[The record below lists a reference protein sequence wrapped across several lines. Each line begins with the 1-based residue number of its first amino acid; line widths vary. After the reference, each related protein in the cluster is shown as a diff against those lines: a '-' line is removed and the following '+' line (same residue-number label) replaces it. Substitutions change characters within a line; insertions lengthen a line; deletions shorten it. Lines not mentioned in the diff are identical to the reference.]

1 MAKYEKKRKKPNFIF
16 TIQPGEPTLDECI
29 ADMAKVVFQL
39 YEMNKK
45 KRFRKWLKNSKNQN
59 LK

>member
-1 MAKYEKKRKKPNFIF
+1 MPEKRKTMAKYEKKRKKPNFIF

-45 KRFRKWLKNSKNQN
+45 RGLENG
-59 LK
+59 

>member
-45 KRFRKWLKNSKNQN
+45 RGLEKG
-59 LK
+59 